1 MTFVMIPRRQ
11 GVSQAHSAVHP
22 NCGIIEV
29 GNPFRPRGRGL
40 FTAKMP
46 IRFTRDQLTRF
57 LIDKQA
63 LALDAQADLRET
75 PLTDLIQRIGV
86 LRAGAPSGPYL
97 SLAARCHAFG
107 RHDLDRALYGERSL
121 LRIPAMSARWFI
133 VPRDAYPAYRAVTVD
148 SILDPMGDLGV
159 LLLQAMPDASATQQ
173 SEEMARRV
181 LEVLS
186 SGQPM
191 TIDELAHWLPMLDER
206 VYHDPDLP
214 EGGSSRLGT
223 RLIPAMCARGLLVR
237 VQPAFGWKSTQYR
250 YASLSAWLPD
260 LDMTRVD
267 RRDALRRLV
276 DDAIRAFGP
285 LTLGDLA
292 HWLGGVKRREL
303 SSAVMSLG
311 SQIYHIQVEGS
322 DGDYLVSTSDLDAL
336 TLSRGE
342 TGVVL
347 LPPRDSL
354 LSAFADLSRFCP
366 EPHAS
371 RLTDRVGEPYG
382 TIWQDSE
389 IVGTWGIQ
397 TREERISIRF
407 FEAASPELWATVGE
421 RARRLARALDMEA
434 SLDMQVEQD
443 DEPETPR
450 KPVPIVTP
458 DLLPE
463 RG

>member
-1 MTFVMIPRRQ
+1 M
-11 GVSQAHSAVHP
+11 
-22 NCGIIEV
+22 EV
-29 GNPFRPRGRGL
+29 GNPFRPHGRGL
-40 FTAKMP
+40 FVVKMP

-63 LALDAQADLRET
+63 LAPDAQVDLRET
-75 PLTDLIQRIGV
+75 PITDLIHRIGV
-86 LRAGAPSGPYL
+86 LRAGAASGPYL
-97 SLAARCHAFG
+97 SLAARYHAFE
-107 RHDLDRALYGERSL
+107 RQDLDRALYGERSL
-121 LRIPAMSARWFI
+121 LRIPAMNARWFI
-133 VPRDAYPAYRAVTVD
+133 VPRDAYPAYRAVTLD
-148 SILDPMGDLGV
+148 GIQDPMDDLG
-159 LLLQAMPDASATQQ
+159 LLLMETLPGTAATQQ
-173 SEEMARRV
+173 SEQVARRV

-276 DDAIRAFGP
+276 EDAIRAFGP

-303 SSAVMSLG
+303 SSAAMSLG

-322 DGDYLVSTSDLDAL
+322 AGDFLVSTSDLDAL
-336 TLSRGE
+336 TQSRGE

-347 LPPRDSL
+347 LPPEDSL
-354 LSAFADLSRFCP
+354 LSAFGDLSRFCP
-366 EPHAS
+366 QPHAS

-421 RARRLARALDMEA
+421 KARRQARTLDMEA
-434 SLDMQVEQD
+434 SLDMQIEQD
-443 DEPETPR
+443 HEPERPGE
-450 KPVPIVTP
+450 PVPAVTP